1 MANIAKTSIRF
12 FNKQRVR
19 ARWDDESLNWWYAA
33 VDLIGAL
40 VDTKDA
46 RKYWYAFK
54 KRHIELSTFCRQLKM
69 TASDG
74 KAYNVDCLDQSGI
87 NTLLTML
94 PTKVKVQFSDWI
106 KGLMDPVDEQSKQKA
121 YELYENSILDDTEF
135 GTIKGLQQIHA
146 FLFAGLYDFAGKIR
160 NKNISKGGFMFANYM
175 YFDSVFEQIEQ
186 MPSDTIEQ
194 IVAKYVELNIAHP
207 FMEGNGRATR
217 ICLDHLL
224 KKKLGKCVDW
234 QKIDKKDYLSAMEQ
248 SPTNGLAIF
257 DLINSALTDKIKD
270 REIFMKGIDYSYY
283 YETIED

>member
-1 MANIAKTSIRF
+1 MIAKTSIRF

-19 ARWDDESLNWWYAA
+19 ARWDDESLSWWYAA

-54 KRHIELSTFCRQLKM
+54 KRHVELSTFCRQLKM
-69 TASDG
+69 TAADG
-74 KAYNVDCLDQSGI
+74 KLYNVDCLDQAGI

-94 PTKVKVQFSDWI
+94 PTKVRTQFSDWL
-106 KGLMDPVDEQSKQKA
+106 KGLMDPIDEQSKQKA
-121 YELYENSILDDTEF
+121 YELYENSILDDTEV

-175 YFDSVFEQIEQ
+175 YFDSIFEQIEL
-186 MPSDTIEQ
+186 MPSDSVEQ

-217 ICLDHLL
+217 IWLDHLL
-224 KKKLGKCVDW
+224 KNKLSMCVDW

-248 SPTNGLAIF
+248 SPTNAQTIF
-257 DLINSALTDKIKD
+257 DLISNALTDKIKD

-283 YETIED
+283 YETIEE

>member
-1 MANIAKTSIRF
+1 MIAKTSIRF

-19 ARWDDESLNWWYAA
+19 ARWDDESLCWWYAA
-33 VDLIGAL
+33 VDLVDAL

-54 KRHIELSTFCRQLKM
+54 RRHVELSTFCRQLKM

-74 KAYNVDCLDQSGI
+74 KLYNVDCLDQVGI
-87 NTLLTML
+87 NTLLNML
-94 PTKVKVQFSDWI
+94 PTKVRTQFSDWL

-121 YELYENSILDDTEF
+121 YELYENSILEDTEV

-160 NKNISKGGFMFANYM
+160 NKNISKGGFMFANYV
-175 YFDSVFEQIEQ
+175 YFDSIFEQIEQ
-186 MPSDTIEQ
+186 MPSDTVEQ

-217 ICLDHLL
+217 IWLDHLL
-224 KKKLGKCVDW
+224 KNKLSKCVDW

-248 SPTNGLAIF
+248 STTNAQYIF
-257 DLINSALTDKIKD
+257 DLINNALTDKIKD

>member
-1 MANIAKTSIRF
+1 MANIAKTSICF

-106 KGLMDPVDEQSKQKA
+106 KGLMDPVDEQS
-121 YELYENSILDDTEF
+121 
-135 GTIKGLQQIHA
+135 
-146 FLFAGLYDFAGKIR
+146 
-160 NKNISKGGFMFANYM
+160 
-175 YFDSVFEQIEQ
+175 
-186 MPSDTIEQ
+186 
-194 IVAKYVELNIAHP
+194 
-207 FMEGNGRATR
+207 
-217 ICLDHLL
+217 
-224 KKKLGKCVDW
+224 
-234 QKIDKKDYLSAMEQ
+234 
-248 SPTNGLAIF
+248 PTNAQAIF
-257 DLINSALTDKIKD
+257 GLISNALTDKITD